1 MLGGWRIVMLGGL
14 LMPMPVIDSR
24 GWSRMEEMGAFLL
37 AAAFSLFLR
46 RFSMRSLT
54 LLVVLDL

>member
-1 MLGGWRIVMLGGL
+1 MLGGL